1 MDFLS
6 IFGDCLLP
14 HQQKIV
20 QATVPVLRE
29 HGEKITGVFYSQMF
43 EAHPELLNV
52 FNPANQRNGG
62 QAKSLAASILAYAAH
77 IDRLDQLGGMVEQIA
92 QKHFSLEILPA
103 HYPIVGKH
111 LLGAIKTVLGEA
123 AAPDILEAWGAA
135 YQQLADVMIGR
146 EKELYDEAASQP
158 GGWRGFKRFMVIR
171 KQQESE
177 RIKSFYLSPEDG
189 APLPTFK
196 PGQYLSVKVRIP
208 GSEFEQ
214 IRQYSLSSLPNGK
227 YYRISVKRESAPDED
242 SPQGQLSN
250 YLHDRVEE
258 GGTVLV
264 HVPGGQFAINEES
277 NAPVVL
283 ISGGV
288 GITPA
293 LCMLQQLAQQNRR
306 ETLFVHATTNRAH
319 HAFREEVLALT
330 EAHPLVRSVIY
341 YEYPTA
347 TDESDTDYDHRG
359 RITPESLA
367 QYLPGPD
374 PEYYYCGPL
383 GFMNSLSAT
392 LDKLG
397 VPLAKRYSEAFAPD
411 PSFDSE
417 VARASEQTLRTA

>member
-1 MDFLS
+1 M
-6 IFGDCLLP
+6 LP
-14 HQQKIV
+14 QHRNIV

-29 HGEKITGVFYSQMF
+29 QGENITRVFYREMF
-43 EAHPELLNV
+43 QAHPELLNV

-111 LLGAIKTVLGEA
+111 LLGAIQTVLGEA
-123 AAPDILEAWGAA
+123 ATPEILEAWGAA

-146 EKELYDEAASQP
+146 EKQLYDEAAQQQ
-158 GGWRGFKRFMVIR
+158 GGWRGFKPFVVKR
-171 KQQESE
+171 KVQESE
-177 RIKSFYLSPEDG
+177 RISSFYLSPEDG
-189 APLPTFK
+189 SPLPPFK
-196 PGQYLSVKVRIP
+196 PGQYLSVKIQIP
-208 GSEFEQ
+208 GFEFEQ
-214 IRQYSLSSLPNGK
+214 IRQYSLSSLPNGE
-227 YYRISVKRESAPDED
+227 YYRISVKKESAPDQA
-242 SPQGQLSN
+242 SPQGQVSN

-258 GGTVLV
+258 GATVLV
-264 HVPGGQFAINEES
+264 HAPGGHFTINENS

-293 LCMLQQLAQQNRR
+293 LCMLKHLGQQNRR

-319 HAFREEVLALT
+319 HAFRDEVLALT

-341 YEYPTA
+341 YEHPA
-347 TDESDTDYDHRG
+347 SNDESDADYDHRG
-359 RITPESLA
+359 RITRESFA
-367 QYLPGPD
+367 QYLPGAD
-374 PEYYYCGPL
+374 AEYYYCGPI
-383 GFMNSLSAT
+383 GFMNAVSSI

-411 PSFDSE
+411 PSFDAE
-417 VARASEQTLRTA
+417 VARASEQTLATP

>member
-1 MDFLS
+1 M
-6 IFGDCLLP
+6 LP
-14 HQQKIV
+14 QHRNIV

-29 HGEKITGVFYSQMF
+29 QGENITRVFYREMF
-43 EAHPELLNV
+43 QAHPELLNV

-123 AAPDILEAWGAA
+123 ATPEILEAWGAA

-146 EKELYDEAASQP
+146 EKQLYEEAAGQQ
-158 GGWRGFKRFMVIR
+158 GGWRGFKPFVVKR
-171 KQQESE
+171 KGQESE
-177 RIKSFYLSPEDG
+177 RITSFYLSPEDG
-189 APLPTFK
+189 SPLPAFK
-196 PGQYLSVKVRIP
+196 PGQYLSVKIRIP
-208 GSEFEQ
+208 GFEFEQ
-214 IRQYSLSSLPNGK
+214 IRQYSLSSLPHRE
-227 YYRISVKRESAPDED
+227 YYRISVKKESAPDEA
-242 SPQGQLSN
+242 SPQGQISN
-250 YLHDRVEE
+250 YLHDRIEE
-258 GGTVLV
+258 GATVLV
-264 HVPGGQFAINEES
+264 HAPGGHFTINENS

-293 LCMLQQLAQQNRR
+293 LCMLKHLGQQNRR

-319 HAFREEVLALT
+319 HAFRDEVLALT

-341 YEYPTA
+341 YEHPA
-347 TDESDTDYDHRG
+347 SKDESDSDYDHRG
-359 RITPESLA
+359 RITRESLA
-367 QYLPGPD
+367 QYLPSPD
-374 PEYYYCGPL
+374 AEYYYCGPI
-383 GFMNSLSAT
+383 GFMNAVSSI

-411 PSFDSE
+411 PSFDAE
-417 VARASEQTLRTA
+417 IARASEQTLTTP

>member
-1 MDFLS
+1 
-6 IFGDCLLP
+6 LLP
-14 HQQKIV
+14 QHRKIV

-123 AAPDILEAWGAA
+123 ATPDILEAWGAA
-135 YQQLADVMIGR
+135 YHQLADVMIGR
-146 EKELYDEAASQP
+146 EKQLYDEAANQP
-158 GGWRGFKRFMVIR
+158 GGWRGFKPLVVKR

-177 RIKSFYLSPEDG
+177 CITSFYLSPDDG
-189 APLPTFK
+189 TVLPAFK

-208 GSEFEQ
+208 GSELEQ
-214 IRQYSLSSLPNGK
+214 IRQYSLSSLPNGE
-227 YYRISVKRESAPDED
+227 YYRISVKRESAPHEA
-242 SPQGQLSN
+242 SPQGQISN
-250 YLHDRVEE
+250 YLHNHVDE
-258 GGTVLV
+258 GGTLFV
-264 HVPGGQFAINEES
+264 HMPGGHFTINESS
-277 NAPVVL
+277 NAPVIL

-293 LCMLQQLAQQNRR
+293 ICMLQQLAQQNRR

-341 YEYPTA
+341 YEHPVPA
-347 TDESDTDYDHRG
+347 VASDTDYDHWG
-359 RITPESLA
+359 RITRDSLA
-367 QYLPGPD
+367 QYLPGPGA
-374 PEYYYCGPL
+374 EYYFCGPI
-383 GFMNSLSAT
+383 GFMNSLNSI
-392 LDKLG
+392 LDGLG

-417 VARASEQTLRTA
+417 VARASDETLTTA